1 MKSDKT
7 GRNELCSCGSGQKF
21 KRCCLGKS
29 EEGLRAWGWS
39 AVLVLMGVVGGVLIG
54 LSKGLVPGFAI
65 FAASI
70 LFGVGVYVIR
80 DPAPARGTSGDASA
94 INFGA
99 KK

>member
-1 MKSDKT
+1 
-7 GRNELCSCGSGQKF
+7 
-21 KRCCLGKS
+21 
-29 EEGLRAWGWS
+29 
-39 AVLVLMGVVGGVLIG
+39 

-70 LFGVGVYVIR
+70 LFGIGVYVIR